1 LTELLA
7 MQRTVPRIFA
17 PDVLRTE
24 MLRWLVLNRVRLRGM
39 LSAKFREMSKRSP
52 DERSDIGV
60 RSGITRISLC

>member
-1 LTELLA
+1 
-7 MQRTVPRIFA
+7 
-17 PDVLRTE
+17 

-60 RSGITRISLC
+60 RSGITRISLR